1 MRNIG
6 FKTISGPMVQAAI
19 AAIYSRNSF
28 VGPGKTIL
36 LLAVMLSIP
45 TSLTTGTALAVGVS
59 NQNHLPIME
68 RNIDVSRK
76 RSTKRPR
83 NVNDQAIVNG
93 WPLYRTNR
101 GQEAFN
107 HAMATLQVTDSPAPD
122 KAAFKGCSDLGCHL
136 LLPKIDRDGWLPSGR
151 IWISPSQYVLITH
164 SPRRSRKKKIRR
176 NSLKR
181 MKYFVFH
188 EFQNS
193 THNTDPYDTISAHKF
208 SVFVP
213 FYMGKR
219 RVDARGNRFVVI
231 VQVSPYDVRSIHASN
246 KGNAGPGIE
255 VAKNTAGKLEPLQGA
270 AGILIATMVKKRL
283 PKLRVVNHRGNE
295 GRPMLRAYKK
305 RLALLKRRP
314 SAPTVRLPF
323 VPAKPMSMALVSGRL
338 GELIARPGNSPVG
351 RTRLAYYKSPKPGLA
366 KDVLVEKNTLVA
378 RDDSIAKHLRALE
391 NVEMQKAS
399 ISSTPGMPVK
409 WGMSPL
415 AIYLKANLTLMQQT
429 RHFAKFIPPSV
440 AAVLEDGHE
449 PGIVYLLDARHNV
462 LGKIHAHSQNGSIV
476 RDNYVYVP
484 INQTDASETL
494 FKLKIQNPEAK
505 QLASLSSARSPHQT
519 PKLLA
524 PPSLVTQPTSPPE
537 PMLIEAP
544 RLVNA
549 FSNNI
554 GG

>member
-6 FKTISGPMVQAAI
+6 FKKISGPMVRAAI

-28 VGPGKTIL
+28 FGPGNTIL

-45 TSLTTGTALAVGVS
+45 TPLTTGTALAVGVS
-59 NQNHLPIME
+59 NQNQLPIME

-107 HAMATLQVTDSPAPD
+107 HAMATLQVTDSPAPG
-122 KAAFKGCSDLGCHL
+122 KAAFKGCSNLGCHL
-136 LLPKIDRDGWLPSGR
+136 LLPKIDRNGWLPSGR
-151 IWISPSQYVLITH
+151 IWISPNQYVLITH

-219 RVDARGNRFVVI
+219 RVDARGNQFVVI

-255 VAKNTAGKLEPLQGA
+255 VAKNTAGTLEPLQAA
-270 AGILIATMVKKRL
+270 AGILVATMVKKRL
-283 PKLRVVNHRGNE
+283 PKLRVVNHRGYE

-323 VPAKPMSMALVSGRL
+323 VPAKPMSMALVSGGL
-338 GELIARPGNSPVG
+338 GELIARPGKPSVG
-351 RTRLAYYKSPKPGLA
+351 RARLAYYKSRNEAKP
-366 KDVLVEKNTLVA
+366 
-378 RDDSIAKHLRALE
+378 RDFPIVKASISTIDAIAKHLATLTKT
-391 NVEMQKAS
+391 EMQ
-399 ISSTPGMPVK
+399 TPALLSPAIVPVRMA
-409 WGMSPL
+409 MSPL
-415 AIYLKANLTLMQQT
+415 ATYLKENLLRMKQ
-429 RHFAKFIPPSV
+429 APDYADFIHADV
-440 AAVLEDGHE
+440 TAVLEDWHE

-462 LGKIHAHSQNGSIV
+462 LGKIHAPEELGELV
-476 RDNYVYVP
+476 KDNFIYTP
-484 INQTDASETL
+484 IGQSNAAATL
-494 FKLKIQNPEAK
+494 FKLKIRKPTPEL
-505 QLASLSSARSPHQT
+505 LASLS
-519 PKLLA
+519 PKYDAHGMPMLIA
-524 PPSLVTQPTSPPE
+524 KPTLVSRPISPPE
-537 PMLIEAP
+537 PVLIRRP
-544 RLVNA
+544 MRTNA
-549 FSNNI
+549 SDPA
-554 GG
+554 G